1 MLVKELKQRLNK
13 FSDDIQIFIRVKD
26 ENDTIILSDFSEIIS
41 SNVLGFGFIVPLF
54 KVNEEDYKNGK

>member
-26 ENDTIILSDFSEIIS
+26 ENDTIIL
-41 SNVLGFGFIVPLF
+41 
-54 KVNEEDYKNGK
+54 

>member
-1 MLVKELKQRLNK
+1 MLVKDLNQELSK
-13 FSDDIQIFIRVKD
+13 FSDETQIFIRLKD

-41 SNVLGFGFIVPLF
+41 NDVLGFGVIVPLF

>member
-26 ENDTIILSDFSEIIS
+26 NNDTLILADFSEIT
-41 SNVLGFGFIVPLF
+41 SNEVLGFGVIVPLF
-54 KVNEEDYKNGK
+54 KVNEEDYKNGR

>member
-41 SNVLGFGFIVPLF
+41 NDVSGFGFIVPLF

>member
-41 SNVLGFGFIVPLF
+41 NDVLGFGVIVPLF

>member
-13 FSDDIQIFIRVKD
+13 FSDDIKIFIRVKD

-41 SNVLGFGFIVPLF
+41 NDLLGCGVIVPLF
-54 KVNEEDYKNGK
+54 KVNEEDYKNGR

>member
-1 MLVKELKQRLNK
+1 MLVKDLKQELNK

-41 SNVLGFGFIVPLF
+41 NDVLGFGVIVPF
-54 KVNEEDYKNGK
+54 IQSK

>member
-1 MLVKELKQRLNK
+1 MLVKEFKQELNK
-13 FSDDIQIFIRVKD
+13 FSDETQIFIRVKN

-41 SNVLGFGFIVPLF
+41 NDVLGFGFIVPLF

>member
-1 MLVKELKQRLNK
+1 MLVKEFKQELNK
-13 FSDDIQIFIRVKD
+13 FGDETQIFIRLKD

-41 SNVLGFGFIVPLF
+41 NDVLGFGVIVPLF

>member
-1 MLVKELKQRLNK
+1 MLVKEFKQELNK
-13 FSDDIQIFIRVKD
+13 FGDETQIFIRLED

-41 SNVLGFGFIVPLF
+41 NDVSGFGFIVPLF

>member
-1 MLVKELKQRLNK
+1 MLVKEFKQELNK
-13 FSDDIQIFIRVKD
+13 FGDETQIFIRVKD

-41 SNVLGFGFIVPLF
+41 NDVFGFGVIVPLF